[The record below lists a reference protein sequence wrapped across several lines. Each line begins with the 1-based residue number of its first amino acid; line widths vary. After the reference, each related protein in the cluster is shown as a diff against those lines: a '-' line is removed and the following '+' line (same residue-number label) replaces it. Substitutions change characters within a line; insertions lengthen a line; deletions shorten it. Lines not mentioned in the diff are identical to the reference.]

1 MPIAPKRVRAAKK
14 VIARY
19 RKAQRKARPIPPRPI
34 GVGQRRPRLKDPGY
48 LAFIRRQPCCVCGR
62 PGPSHAAHVR
72 SGYPD
77 VGWRPTGM
85 GEKPD
90 DWRTLPL
97 CAVDHVSG
105 PGAQHRSNERAW
117 WAAMGIYPP
126 ALVTKFVGQF
136 RDAVGSTASR

>member
-19 RKAQRKARPIPPRPI
+19 RLAQRKARPIPPRATAAW
-34 GVGQRRPRLKDPGY
+34 QRQPRLKDAAY

-62 PGPSHAAHVR
+62 PGPSHAAHIR

-77 VGWRPTGM
+77 AGWRATGM

-97 CAVDHVSG
+97 CALDHLNG
-105 PGAQHRSNERAW
+105 PNAQHRSNERAW
-117 WAAMGIYPP
+117 WAAMGIHPP
-126 ALVTKFVGQF
+126 TLVDEYVARFSVKL
-136 RDAVGSTASR
+136 